1 MKMTTQVQA
10 IMQLSSRRKS
20 YGGPL
25 KRTIN
30 RRTVDL
36 FAGVGGLSLG
46 FQQAGFDVVGAFEY
60 WDKAISVY
68 RANFDHHVHQV
79 DLSEVSNATQI
90 VEKYK
95 PEVVIGGPPC
105 QDFSSAGKRNERAN
119 ARLTQAFAHIATAVN
134 PLVIVM
140 ENVPRARLSQSYSE
154 ARATLKENGYGITET
169 VLDASYCGVPQRRKR
184 FFCVAFRGREDGL
197 LDDYFESEPD
207 VSPMSVADYMGH
219 ELDTEYYYRHP
230 RNYSRRAIY
239 SIHEP
244 SATVRG
250 VNRPI
255 PPSYNGHHLDAANR
269 ELARPLSTYE
279 RSRIQT
285 FPPDWQ
291 WIGTK
296 TDVEQ
301 MIGNAVPVQLARFIA
316 ESVSLVF

>member
-1 MKMTTQVQA
+1 MEMITDNQA
-10 IMQLSSRRKS
+10 VMRMSSKREFRRDQRE
-20 YGGPL
+20 
-25 KRTIN
+25 RTVN
-30 RRTVDL
+30 LRTVDL

-46 FQQAGFDVVGAFEY
+46 FQRAGFDVVGAFEY

-79 DLSEVSNATQI
+79 DLSEVSNSIQMV
-90 VEKYK
+90 VEYE

-119 ARLTQAFAHIATAVN
+119 ARLTQAFAQIATAVD

-184 FFCVAFRGREDGL
+184 FFCVAFRDREDGL
-197 LDDYFESEPD
+197 LADYFEREPD
-207 VSPMSVADYMGH
+207 TSPLSVADYMGH

-301 MIGNAVPVQLARFIA
+301 MIGNAVPIQLARFVA
-316 ESVSLVF
+316 ESISLVF